1 MLGRSRGTGGEQGD
15 NAKQG
20 TMKVKLVSECQAVKK
35 LRTLFLNIGSH
46 AFAPNVFVRL
56 DFKH

>member
-1 MLGRSRGTGGEQGD
+1 MLGRSRGTGEQGD

>member
-35 LRTLFLNIGSH
+35 LRTLFLNIGCHS
-46 AFAPNVFVRL
+46 FAPNVFVHL